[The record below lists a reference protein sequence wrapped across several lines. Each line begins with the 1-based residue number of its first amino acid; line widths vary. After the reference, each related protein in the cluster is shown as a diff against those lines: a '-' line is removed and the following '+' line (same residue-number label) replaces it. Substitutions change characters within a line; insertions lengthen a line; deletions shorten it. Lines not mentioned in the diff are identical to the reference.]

1 MMNLIMS
8 PPKIIVVVV
17 ARAQIRFIIYPRN
30 EIVVVLYK
38 RIKISQTLQMIS
50 PSNNIKLL

>member
-8 PPKIIVVVV
+8 PPIIIAAVV